1 MKKRRIILYEDN
13 VSAICFLV
21 MLVLLALGFISRF
34 KSGFSFAFA
43 EEIVVQLFLCLTMF
57 SVSSCLV
64 DNMHMGMSLFSDMLH
79 GRAKKVSIILVF
91 VISDLMFIFL
101 FLQGIK
107 MVTLQLSIN
116 LTTPILELPQ
126 WVFTLCIPI
135 GSVLFLIRS
144 VQKLIN
150 DLISTNE
157 ETLNKVND
165 K

>member
-1 MKKRRIILYEDN
+1 MKKKQITLYEDN
-13 VSAICFLV
+13 VSALCFLV
-21 MLVLLALGFISRF
+21 MLVLLTLGFVSRL

-57 SVSSCLV
+57 SISSCLV
-64 DNMHMGMSLFSDMLH
+64 DNMHMGMSFFFDMLH
-79 GRAKKVSIILVF
+79 SKTKKISIILIF

-101 FLQGIK
+101 LWQGIK
-107 MVTLQLSIN
+107 MVTLQLSID
-116 LTTPILELPQ
+116 LTTPILQLPQ
-126 WVFTLCIPI
+126 WAFTLCIPI
-135 GSVLFLIRS
+135 GSILFLIRS

-150 DLISTNE
+150 DLISADE